1 LVVNR
6 FWIAMAA
13 FAALALLA
21 WTTLADEKL
30 RVVTLAVLA
39 MFAVKTLLFRKRMK
53 LGLEPKRL
61 EDDPRGPAAVD
72 VMLRTLRAARRQ
84 HADRRSDFKPM

>member
-1 LVVNR
+1 MNR

-30 RVVTLAVLA
+30 RLITLAILA
-39 MFAVKTLLFRKRMK
+39 MFAIRTAAHEFRKRAEAENK
-53 LGLEPKRL
+53 
-61 EDDPRGPAAVD
+61 
-72 VMLRTLRAARRQ
+72 
-84 HADRRSDFKPM
+84 

>member
-1 LVVNR
+1 MNR

-30 RVVTLAVLA
+30 RLITLAILA
-39 MFAVKTLLFRKRMK
+39 MFAVKTLLFRKHIEAGSK
-53 LGLEPKRL
+53 DNSKADATEVHEP
-61 EDDPRGPAAVD
+61 
-72 VMLRTLRAARRQ
+72 M
-84 HADRRSDFKPM
+84 

>member
-1 LVVNR
+1 MNR

-30 RVVTLAVLA
+30 RLITLAILA
-39 MFAVKTLLFRKRMK
+39 MFAVKTWIRRK
-53 LGLEPKRL
+53 E
-61 EDDPRGPAAVD
+61 
-72 VMLRTLRAARRQ
+72 VMSPDGDSGSEQ
-84 HADRRSDFKPM
+84 